1 LPTHKVVLV
10 EGNYLSLS
18 SSPWCELK
26 ELFDA
31 RWYVDCPSEVARA
44 RVISRHLSTGNT
56 VEDATRRADENDVPN
71 GALVQSET
79 LGNAWAT
86 RIVQSK

>member
-1 LPTHKVVLV
+1 M

-31 RWYVDCPSEVARA
+31 RWYVDCPTEVARA
-44 RVISRHLSTGNT
+44 RVIARHRSTDNT
-56 VEDATRRADENDVPN
+56 LEQATRRADENDVSN
-71 GALVQSET
+71 GALVQEQT
-79 LGNAWAT
+79 LANGWAT
-86 RIVQSK
+86 RVVLSK